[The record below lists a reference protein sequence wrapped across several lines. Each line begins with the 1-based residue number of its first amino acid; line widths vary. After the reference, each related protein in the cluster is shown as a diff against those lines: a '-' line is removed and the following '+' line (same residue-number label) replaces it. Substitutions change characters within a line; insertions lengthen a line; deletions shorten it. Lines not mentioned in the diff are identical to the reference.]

1 MNGSFNN
8 IRFYQKNHVF
18 AKILACKQLY
28 FDLIFFVK
36 IEGLLSFCRKI
47 EEIQKSNIIKSYF
60 INKKEKVI

>member
-1 MNGSFNN
+1 MF
-8 IRFYQKNHVF
+8 FL
-18 AKILACKQLY
+18 KILASKQLY